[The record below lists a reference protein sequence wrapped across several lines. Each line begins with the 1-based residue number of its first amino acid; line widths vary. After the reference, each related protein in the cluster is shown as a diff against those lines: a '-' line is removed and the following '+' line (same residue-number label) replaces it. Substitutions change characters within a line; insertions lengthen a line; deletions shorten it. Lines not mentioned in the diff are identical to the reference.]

1 MTSSSPEVQRLCN
14 EAMRL
19 QAEDGFPGPLA
30 VGSAWFRL
38 HGLPPVRWV
47 VTERRVVPATMRGV
61 GGEAGLVMDG
71 HWEQAVVPVSRSR
84 AEPTRGILAFTVLL
98 AAHVQDRPTLTA
110 LAALI
115 LAGGHA
121 RFVEQSAEY
130 VQRLIEHQRLYNLQ
144 GNTAI

>member
-1 MTSSSPEVQRLCN
+1 MV
-14 EAMRL
+14 
-19 QAEDGFPGPLA
+19 
-30 VGSAWFRL
+30 
-38 HGLPPVRWV
+38 HH
-47 VTERRVVPATMRGV
+47 TMRGA

-71 HWEQAVVPVSRSR
+71 YWEQAVIPVSRSR
-84 AEPTRGILAFTVLL
+84 AEPTRGVLAFTVLL
-98 AAHVQDRPTLTA
+98 AAHVQHRPDLTA

-130 VQRLIEHQRLYNLQ
+130 VQRLVEHQRSYNLQ